1 MASKR
6 LARLNEQLK
15 REIAQLLR
23 AEVRDPRV
31 GGVSVTGVE
40 VSADLGVARVYV
52 RLIGS
57 DAERA
62 ETLEGLRAAAPFLRR
77 TLGRGLHV
85 RKVPELRFQ
94 EDRSLEHARRIEQI
108 LSSVLPHDSRDRD
121 GDTDDDL
128 EVGEVEPERG
138 G

>member
-1 MASKR
+1 
-6 LARLNEQLK
+6 
-15 REIAQLLR
+15 
-23 AEVRDPRV
+23 
-31 GGVSVTGVE
+31 VE
-40 VSADLGVARVYV
+40 VSADLGVAKVHV

-57 DAERA
+57 DTERA

-108 LSSVLPHDSRDRD
+108 LSSVLPHDSHDQD
-121 GDTDDDL
+121 AETEGDV
-128 EVGEVEPERG
+128 EVGEAEPERRE
-138 G
+138 